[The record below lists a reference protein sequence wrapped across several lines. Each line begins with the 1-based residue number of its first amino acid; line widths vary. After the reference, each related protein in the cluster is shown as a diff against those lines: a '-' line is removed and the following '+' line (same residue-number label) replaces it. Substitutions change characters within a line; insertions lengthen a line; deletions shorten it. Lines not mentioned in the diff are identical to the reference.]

1 MTTVLSQLNSN
12 KEAIESKLATI
23 EQECKKISDAN
34 SQLEAEIAVKGP
46 EVEAMEG
53 GEEDVIDVDEL
64 IGGLF
69 LFFDKKKLKFQK
81 KRRSNFLKKKIKRP
95 LFILPKTPLERQI
108 FKNHSEDL
116 AIQDLLYE
124 LGQGLRK
131 DIIDS
136 STFTKEVR
144 KLGRKQ
150 FKLRAQI
157 KKARKVAGLSAV

>member
-81 KRRSNFLKKKIKRP
+81 KRRSNFLKKKSRGPFSFSQKRP
-95 LFILPKTPLERQI
+95 SNAKSLKITARTWPSKTCYMNSA
-108 FKNHSEDL
+108 KAS
-116 AIQDLLYE
+116 A
-124 LGQGLRK
+124 K
-131 DIIDS
+131 TS
-136 STFTKEVR
+136 STAVLSPKRSVNWAGSNSSYAR
-144 KLGRKQ
+144 RLKKLGRWQ
-150 FKLRAQI
+150 
-157 KKARKVAGLSAV
+157 V

>member
-69 LFFDKKKLKFQK
+69 
-81 KRRSNFLKKKIKRP
+81 
-95 LFILPKTPLERQI
+95 I
-108 FKNHSEDL
+108 F
-116 AIQDLLYE
+116 
-124 LGQGLRK
+124 
-131 DIIDS
+131 
-136 STFTKEVR
+136 
-144 KLGRKQ
+144 
-150 FKLRAQI
+150 
-157 KKARKVAGLSAV
+157 